1 MNSNQTYEKVVKQCS
16 EKKQNTNKALAI
28 MGYSVFFAIWLVI
41 GIFNLDILVPLAATG
56 VLCTIALILLSW
68 KYLDV
73 EYEYALWY
81 GSFEVAKIYS
91 KKSRKTLLSAET
103 KELLLIAPATEEYIS
118 KKIDCIRSLC
128 DKGYAD
134 KILLSHD
141 ALFFNGFDKVPRI
154 NEKPTNQRVLELSRE
169 ILTKESVR
177 GAPRDK

>member
-41 GIFNLDILVPLAATG
+41 GIFNLDILVPLAVTG
-56 VLCTIALILLSW
+56 VLCTVALILLTW

-91 KKSRKTLLSAET
+91 KKSRKNLLSAET
-103 KELLLIAPATEEYIS
+103 KELLLIAPATEEYI
-118 KKIDCIRSLC
+118 KKTEHFEIDKQIIATSSTDGENVWILVTGGK
-128 DKGYAD
+128 DEP
-134 KILLSHD
+134 KILVYFEADERLLGMLRAAS
-141 ALFFNGFDKVPRI
+141 P
-154 NEKPTNQRVLELSRE
+154 
-169 ILTKESVR
+169 SVFVR
-177 GAPRDK
+177 KI

>member
-16 EKKQNTNKALAI
+16 EKKQNKNKSLAI

-41 GIFNLDILVPLAATG
+41 GIFNLDILVPLAVTG
-56 VLCTIALILLSW
+56 VLCTVALILLTW

-118 KKIDCIRSLC
+118 KAKHFEIDKEVNATSAES
-128 DKGYAD
+128 DD
-134 KILLSHD
+134 SWILVTGGKD
-141 ALFFNGFDKVPRI
+141 EPRI
-154 NEKPTNQRVLELSRE
+154 LVYFEADERLLGMLRAANP
-169 ILTKESVR
+169 SVFVR
-177 GAPRDK
+177 KI